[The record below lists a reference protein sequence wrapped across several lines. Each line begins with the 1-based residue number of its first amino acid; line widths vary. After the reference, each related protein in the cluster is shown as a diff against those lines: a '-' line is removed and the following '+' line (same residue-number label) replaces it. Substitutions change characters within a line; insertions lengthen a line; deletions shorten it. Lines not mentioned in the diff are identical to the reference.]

1 MRKGAATIGFAIAI
15 LAARAAFAAPADDV
29 RAGLAARAR
38 SPGDAR
44 ASFDV
49 AAKGDDPLAAAEA
62 LYELADMDED
72 DLAFAAALDHYR
84 ASLARAPQSR
94 YAPRAE
100 TRIDYLRRH
109 AEGDFQPLVRVERV
123 RRDAHFADAQT
134 IDALA
139 KDADAFPPGRVR
151 VEAWLVVG
159 DAYQRRLNRPDDALI
174 AYRKILADSETDPL
188 ARQQAAHDAVDILSA
203 RGDYDG
209 ALTSAMVVES
219 YDTALVAN
227 VRRLARRARIRVCAE
242 GSLALLGVAAATS
255 IALGVRS
262 RPKDAAARLGAFSR
276 VALAFALYVSVAG
289 ALLASSYEGGSVRPF
304 LALGGAIFSISVIAR
319 AWSVFGSRAPIAR
332 VFRAIICGVAV
343 AAAAFLLLA
352 HIDPAYLDSFGL

>member
-1 MRKGAATIGFAIAI
+1 MVLCVAISAG
-15 LAARAAFAAPADDV
+15 RAASAAPADDV

-38 SPGDAR
+38 SEQEAR
-44 ASFDV
+44 ASFEL
-49 AAKGDDPLAAAEA
+49 AAKGDDDLAAAEA

-72 DLAFAAALDHYR
+72 DLAFAPALDHYR

-109 AEGDFQPLVRVERV
+109 AEGNFQPLVRVERV

-139 KDADAFPPGRVR
+139 KDADAFPQGRVR

-159 DAYQRRLNRPDDALI
+159 DAYQRRLDRPDDALT
-174 AYRKILADSETDPL
+174 AYRNILADPESDPL
-188 ARQQAAHDAVDILSA
+188 ARQQAAHDAADILSA
-203 RGDYDG
+203 RGDYDD
-209 ALTSAMVVES
+209 ALAAAQVVEA
-219 YDTALVAN
+219 YDTALVAR
-227 VRRLARRARIRVCAE
+227 VRRLARRARIRVGAECAI
-242 GSLALLGVAAATS
+242 ALLGVAAAIS
-255 IALGVRS
+255 IALGLRS
-262 RPKDAAARLGAFSR
+262 RPKDAAAKLGGFSR

-304 LALGGAIFSISVIAR
+304 LALGGGIFLIAVIAR
-319 AWSVFGSRAPIAR
+319 AWSVLGSQTPIAR
-332 VFRAIICGVAV
+332 VFRAIVCGVAV
-343 AAAAFLLLA
+343 AAVAFLLLA